1 MIIFSAAV
9 SASVTGDE
17 SAFEDTSKPASYIC
31 MIVEPA
37 ACAACIRPVSK
48 SDGWFSVIMLI
59 RPDNSGFGGSRP
71 KLSNGSSGFVESE
84 QGVDW
89 RWPHRLGIGV
99 SATLDSAKFRVRE
112 PIGNEGLV
120 MKFDAVLS
128 DMDLSALL
136 CSKVCH
142 DVISPVGAIANGLE
156 VLEDEKDAEMRDIAF
171 DLVKRSSRQASAKLQ
186 FCRIAFG
193 AAGSAGSSIDTG
205 DAEDVARKF
214 IGEDKIELEWA
225 IPREIRPKSEVKLML
240 NMLMLAIS
248 SIPRGGKIVMGVADG
263 GGITATATGKNAK
276 VPEKTSVMLS
286 GDVQEEAM
294 DARLAQVYYTLRLA
308 SECSLELAAAAAEDS
323 VIYTASAA

>member
-1 MIIFSAAV
+1 
-9 SASVTGDE
+9 
-17 SAFEDTSKPASYIC
+17 
-31 MIVEPA
+31 
-37 ACAACIRPVSK
+37 
-48 SDGWFSVIMLI
+48 
-59 RPDNSGFGGSRP
+59 
-71 KLSNGSSGFVESE
+71 
-84 QGVDW
+84 
-89 RWPHRLGIGV
+89 
-99 SATLDSAKFRVRE
+99 
-112 PIGNEGLV
+112 

-240 NMLMLAIS
+240 NMLMLAIA

-276 VPEKTSVMLS
+276 VPEKTSVMLA

-308 SECSLELAAAAAEDS
+308 SECSLELAAAAADDS
-323 VIYTASAA
+323 VTYTASAG

>member
-1 MIIFSAAV
+1 
-9 SASVTGDE
+9 
-17 SAFEDTSKPASYIC
+17 
-31 MIVEPA
+31 
-37 ACAACIRPVSK
+37 
-48 SDGWFSVIMLI
+48 
-59 RPDNSGFGGSRP
+59 
-71 KLSNGSSGFVESE
+71 
-84 QGVDW
+84 
-89 RWPHRLGIGV
+89 
-99 SATLDSAKFRVRE
+99 
-112 PIGNEGLV
+112 

-240 NMLMLAIS
+240 NMLMLAIA
-248 SIPRGGKIVMGVADG
+248 SIPRGGKIVMGVVDG

-276 VPEKTSVMLS
+276 VPEKTSIMLS

-308 SECSLELAAAAAEDS
+308 SECSLELAAAAEEDS
-323 VIYTASAA
+323 VTYTAAAA